1 MSWSEFLI
9 IYGLC
14 LVAIV
19 LCRCVPI
26 FALKGRDLP
35 RNVQTALFLIPPAA
49 FAALVAN
56 DLLSPTMFDAGVW
69 QGVMPLLSAA
79 VVVVVAWKT
88 RSLIWCALAGV
99 AVYAILTLL

>member
-1 MSWSEFLI
+1 MDWTSFFIVFLA
-9 IYGLC
+9 C
-14 LVAIV
+14 AITM
-19 LCRCVPI
+19 LICRVVPV
-26 FALKGRDLP
+26 FALKGRELP
-35 RNVQTALFLIPPAA
+35 ANAVRALNLIPPAA
-49 FAALVAN
+49 FASLVAN

-69 QGVMPLLSAA
+69 QGLMPLLSAA